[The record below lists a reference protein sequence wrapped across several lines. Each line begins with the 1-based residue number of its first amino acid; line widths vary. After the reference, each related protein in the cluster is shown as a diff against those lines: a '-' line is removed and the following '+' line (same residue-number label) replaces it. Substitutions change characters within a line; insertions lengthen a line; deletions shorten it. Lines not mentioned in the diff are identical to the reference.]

1 MSVSPSDTELLGA
14 ARKGDE
20 EAWEQIIA
28 RYQSLINGIS
38 RRHRLA
44 PDDAHDVSQFVW
56 MQLVNHIDNLRD
68 TRALPGWISAT
79 TTHRCYE
86 ILRTGKRSVSVDPLA
101 TGLFDLIK
109 ITERKT
115 ESEGRCGVDD
125 DLLRAEQRRAV
136 REGLSELTDTQQE
149 LLLFL
154 VADPPVPYSE
164 ISRRMNLPIGSIGPT
179 RARLLKKLRKSM
191 AVRQLFEDPHR
202 KVLVA
207 A

>member
-1 MSVSPSDTELLGA
+1 MSPSDTELLGA

-20 EAWEQIIA
+20 EAWEQIID
-28 RYQSLINGIS
+28 RYQSLINSIS
-38 RRHRLA
+38 RRHQMA
-44 PDDAHDVSQFVW
+44 SDDAHDVSQYVW

-86 ILRTGKRSVSVDPLA
+86 ILRTCKRSVSVDPLA
-101 TGLFDLIK
+101 TGLFDLIT
-109 ITERKT
+109 ITAKKT

-125 DLLRAEQRRAV
+125 DLLRAEQHQAV
-136 REGLSELTDTQQE
+136 REGLSELTQTQQQ
-149 LLLFL
+149 LLLLL
-154 VADPPVPYSE
+154 VADPPVPYCE

-179 RARLLKKLRKSM
+179 RARLLTKLGKSR
-191 AVRQLFEDPHR
+191 AVQQLVEDPQR